1 MRLKKR
7 PWGDKVL
14 SNNLD
19 IVLTESNLEEERFLS
34 FIDYDNLAIEIG
46 AGKGD
51 FVIQMAKKY
60 PSMHFLAIEMQS
72 MALAYAVRKI
82 QEDKLENILFI
93 NADGNILLD
102 HIKDKSIT
110 TVFLNHSDPWPKKR
124 HHKRRLTYP
133 TMLAKYDR
141 VLKDDGKL
149 IFKTDN
155 DDLFKDSLEYI
166 EESNFK
172 FEKVDYNYDGKDEYD
187 ALTEYEAR
195 FREIGTP
202 IKRYIAVKK

>member
-14 SNNLD
+14 SSNLD
-19 IVLTESNLEEERFLS
+19 IVLTESGLDSERFLS
-34 FIDYDNLAIEIG
+34 FIDCDLLSLEIG

-60 PSMHFLAIEMQS
+60 PNMRFLAIEMQS

-82 QEDKLENILFI
+82 QDEKLENILFI

-102 HIKDKSIT
+102 HIKDKTIT

-155 DDLFKDSLEYI
+155 DVLFTDSIEYI
-166 EESNFK
+166 NESNFK
-172 FEKVDYNYDGKDEYD
+172 LESVNYDYDGLDPYD
-187 ALTEYEAR
+187 AKTEYETR